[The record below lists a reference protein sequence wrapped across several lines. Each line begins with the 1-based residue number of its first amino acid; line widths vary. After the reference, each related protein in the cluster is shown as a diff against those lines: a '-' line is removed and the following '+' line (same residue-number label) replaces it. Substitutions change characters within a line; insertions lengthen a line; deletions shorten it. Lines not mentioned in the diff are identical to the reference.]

1 MCSTSKC
8 TIDIPIIVYLTFS
21 FPRSICHTL
30 GLPFRPSLSLGLG
43 DGGSYSRHR
52 SLYRK
57 LGSGASAQSPTL
69 LNTGGNAI
77 RKIIYFV
84 MYNQMSVVLGW
95 NNGTDWCSL
104 KLFWT
109 VLQEIIYLYTYKRI
123 SILKNCLLFTVYND
137 CQPKISTD

>member
-8 TIDIPIIVYLTFS
+8 TIDIPIIAYLTFS

-52 SLYRK
+52 SLYRM

-69 LNTGGNAI
+69 LNTGGNATK
-77 RKIIYFV
+77 KIIYFV
-84 MYNQMSVVLGW
+84 MYNQMSEVLGW
-95 NNGTDWCSL
+95 NNGMIDAVSNSL
-104 KLFWT
+104 EQCYKKS
-109 VLQEIIYLYTYKRI
+109 YTCICTCRTEWVKCI
-123 SILKNCLLFTVYND
+123 SILKNCLQWL
-137 CQPKISTD
+137 ST